1 MNLGGNDYFGA
12 LERTT
17 KPVALIAGADDAR
30 RVLQGALP
38 GIGGGPGAH
47 LGEADVVLR
56 SVRND
61 AILTMLSRVAPASA
75 STFSM
80 LANTWRRRSRG
91 Y

>member
-17 KPVALIAGADDAR
+17 KPVALIVGADDAR

-38 GIGGGPGAH
+38 GIGGGPGTH

-61 AILTMLSRVAPASA
+61 VILTMLSRVAPASA

-91 Y
+91 C